1 MSRRPFVVVEVEH
14 RPAQRAERLVVQA
27 LVADHRRCRRPVW
40 IEPDGDHRHSQFR
53 RGRRRLTTTTRL
65 RNTGS
70 PSCKATSS

>member
-1 MSRRPFVVVEVEH
+1 
-14 RPAQRAERLVVQA
+14 VQA